1 MARTKENVICQLCNR
16 EVDVVT
22 RHHLL
27 PKEEGGRYSETVDL
41 CQPCHST
48 IHRTFTNRELAREF
62 TSVQALQQAE
72 PLKKY
77 LDWIKNKKNITR
89 ITNRRGKHR

>member
-1 MARTKENVICQLCNR
+1 MAKAKDNSICELCNR
-16 EVDVVT
+16 QVDAVT

-27 PKEEGGRYSETVDL
+27 PKQEGGRYSETVDL

-48 IHRTFTNRELAREF
+48 IHRTFTNRELARGF

-72 PLKKY
+72 PLQKY
-77 LDWIKNKKNITR
+77 LTWIKNKSNITR
-89 ITNRRGKHR
+89 ISNRRGKYR

>member
-1 MARTKENVICQLCNR
+1 MATPKENLICELCNR
-16 EVDVVT
+16 EVDAVT

-27 PKEEGGRYSETVDL
+27 PKQEGGRYSDTVDL

-48 IHRTFTNRELAREF
+48 IHRTFSNRELARGF

-72 PLKKY
+72 PLQKY
-77 LDWIKNKKNITR
+77 LDWIKNKNNITR
-89 ITNRRGKHR
+89 ISNRRGKRR

>member
-1 MARTKENVICQLCNR
+1 MTLSKDNLTCQLCCR
-16 EVDVVT
+16 TVDTVT

-27 PKEEGGRYSETVDL
+27 PKQEGGRHTPTVDL

-48 IHRTFTNRELAREF
+48 IHRTSTNRELAHRF

-72 PLKKY
+72 PLQKY
-77 LDWIKNKKNITR
+77 LRWIQNKNNITR
-89 ITNRRGKHR
+89 IANRRGKCR

>member
-1 MARTKENVICQLCNR
+1 MASGKDTIVCELCNR
-16 EVDVVT
+16 QVDSVT

-27 PKEEGGRYSETVDL
+27 PKQEGGRYSETVDL

-48 IHRTFTNRELAREF
+48 IHRTFTNRELARGF

-72 PLKKY
+72 PLQKY
-77 LDWIKNKKNITR
+77 LNWIKNKSNITR
-89 ITNRRGKHR
+89 ISNRRGKHR